1 MEIPTNNI
9 LFLKGVFPED
19 CIKIEDQYMEKL
31 NDMSTLEQEP
41 SSHKTNDIK
50 KRIIY
55 DKIQKQFK
63 DIKSWV
69 ELTKDIKIKCW
80 YCESMFMGVPVFVPS
95 SIHDTP
101 RGKVYDIHGIFCSF
115 GCSYA
120 YIQDS
125 AEFVNDKSV
134 WDKIEMLKMLYY
146 HFYNKR
152 IDNIIPSPNKYRLEQ
167 YGGDMTLSDYK
178 KELKKINAMNIN
190 GIQH

>member
-19 CIKIEDQYMEKL
+19 CIKIDDRYMEKIN
-31 NDMSTLEQEP
+31 NDTSFENEEITRST
-41 SSHKTNDIK
+41 DVK
-50 KRIIY
+50 KRIVY
-55 DKIQKQFK
+55 DKIQKQFT

-80 YCESMFMGVPVFVPS
+80 YCESMFMGVPVFIPS
-95 SIHDTP
+95 SIHETIK
-101 RGKVYDIHGIFCSF
+101 GKIYDIHGIFCSF

-120 YIQDS
+120 FIQES
-125 AEFVNDKSV
+125 AEFVNDKTS

-152 IDNIIPSPNKYRLEQ
+152 IDNIVPSPNKYRLEQ
-167 YGGDMTLSDYK
+167 YGGDMSLSEYK
-178 KELKKINAMNIN
+178 KELKKINLINI
-190 GIQH
+190 GSHH

>member
-31 NDMSTLEQEP
+31 HNTNTFENEDTSTR
-41 SSHKTNDIK
+41 SSDVK
-50 KRIIY
+50 KRITY

-80 YCESMFMGVPVFVPS
+80 YCESMFMGVPVFIPS
-95 SIHDTP
+95 SIHETSK
-101 RGKVYDIHGIFCSF
+101 GKLYDIHGIFCSF
-115 GCSYA
+115 GCSYSF
-120 YIQDS
+120 IQES
-125 AEFVNDKSV
+125 AEFVNDKTA
-134 WDKIEMLKMLYY
+134 WDKIEMLKMLYF

-152 IDNIIPSPNKYRLEQ
+152 IDNIIPSPNKFRLEQ
-167 YGGDMTLSDYK
+167 YGGDMTLSEYK
-178 KELKKINAMNIN
+178 RELKKVNLLNI
-190 GIQH
+190 GTHHH